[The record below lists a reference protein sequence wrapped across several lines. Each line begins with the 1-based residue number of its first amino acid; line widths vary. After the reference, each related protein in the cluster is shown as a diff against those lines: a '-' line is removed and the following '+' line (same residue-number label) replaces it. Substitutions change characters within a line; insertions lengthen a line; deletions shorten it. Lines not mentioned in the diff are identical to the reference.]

1 MLTSFPQI
9 TTYWCQ
15 NSFRGCW
22 SYLRGGRRL
31 LWSCIHTVTPRRIPQ
46 WRHPA
51 KYTVHHTEFWCALCS
66 SMSVTLLIQDLRL
79 HMAFLL
85 FTASHSLL
93 CPVVKKK
100 QKEAIGQWQGIQ
112 MRTATAQRSIRRN
125 LSERRVYHNEFQH
138 IYHNRKKTKH
148 PALIWNETKSKQQ
161 REGGRR
167 KDNKTPESSELCSGE
182 TWGNIWA
189 YEVGVISLKRLWSTG
204 PEGFSNW
211 I

>member
-93 CPVVKKK
+93 CPAVKKK

-112 MRTATAQRSIRRN
+112 WGLQLLKDPSGGIWVKEGYTIMNFNTFTTTGRKPNTQLWYEMRQR
-125 LSERRVYHNEFQH
+125 
-138 IYHNRKKTKH
+138 
-148 PALIWNETKSKQQ
+148 AKSKGKEEEEKIIKRQ
-161 REGGRR
+161 RAVSCAVERHVR
-167 KDNKTPESSELCSGE
+167 EYMSMRSGC
-182 TWGNIWA
+182 N
-189 YEVGVISLKRLWSTG
+189 
-204 PEGFSNW
+204 
-211 I
+211 